1 LAEYKT
7 KKNKAKHNTI
17 CLEHHHTYT
26 KTNTVTKTC
35 RSLLVLWFLFFWP
48 LYCPSIYGFRL
59 LHWYLQTFLI
69 KLTNMIRTI
78 IKQILTN
85 QKQKSLYEKGVF
97 EEYHI
102 PRALKNKYVSMSY
115 VITVYI
121 VMKKAI
127 LPFTSRYTI
136 FYQHQLIMIIY
147 CPEFIY

>member
-1 LAEYKT
+1 MSFGSYSFD
-7 KKNKAKHNTI
+7 HCI
-17 CLEHHHTYT
+17 
-26 KTNTVTKTC
+26 V
-35 RSLLVLWFLFFWP
+35 
-48 LYCPSIYGFRL
+48 CPSIYGFRL

-147 CPEFIY
+147 CPEFIYQCKMLHKCANFCFCFRQLSYFNKVAHVRIGYFVCV